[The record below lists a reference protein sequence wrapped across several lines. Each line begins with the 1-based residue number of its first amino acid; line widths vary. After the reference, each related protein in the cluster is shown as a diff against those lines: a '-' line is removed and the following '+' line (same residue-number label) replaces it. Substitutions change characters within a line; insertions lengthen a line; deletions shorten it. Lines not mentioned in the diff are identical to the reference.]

1 MFVGVGDD
9 TRVHGDAVFVGVGDD
24 TRVHGDAVCR
34 SGG

>member
-24 TRVHGDAVCR
+24 TRVHGDAA
-34 SGG
+34 